1 MENIKIINKKLI
13 DKGWSYDEKYEV
25 TSEDSIKYLLRVSS
39 IENLEDKIKEF
50 NCMKKIEETGIDM
63 CKPIEISKDE
73 NFVYTIISWIDG
85 VDAEEKM
92 AKLSNE
98 KQYEYGVEAGKTL
111 QKIHSIPVENTFD
124 WEEYFSKKM
133 ERKINSYLECSEK
146 YENGDRFIQ
155 YINEN
160 KKLLKNRPISIH
172 HGDFHIGNMM
182 IGNDEKLYIIDF
194 EKIDKGDPWEE
205 FNRIVWSI
213 KDFEHFSR
221 GMIDG
226 YFNNEIPEEFWNL
239 MKLYISSNELGSLPW
254 AISYGEQQIN
264 VMKNKAKY
272 VLEWLDKI

>member
-1 MENIKIINKKLI
+1 MENIKIIKKKLI
-13 DKGWSYDEKYEV
+13 DKGWSYDEKYEI
-25 TSEDSIKYLLRVSS
+25 TSEDYTKYLLRVSS
-39 IENLEDKIKEF
+39 IENLEDKIEEF
-50 NCMKKIEETGIDM
+50 NCMKKIEELGINM

-98 KQYEYGVEAGKTL
+98 KQYDYGVEAGKML
-111 QKIHSIPVENTFD
+111 QKIHSIPVEEKFD

-133 ERKINSYLECSEK
+133 DRKIKSYLECPEK

-160 KKLLKNRPISIH
+160 RKLLKNRPISIH

-182 IGNDEKLYIIDF
+182 IGKDDKLYIIDF
-194 EKIDKGDPWEE
+194 EKFDKGDPWEE

-226 YFNNEIPEEFWNL
+226 YFNNEIPEEFWKL

-254 AISYGEQQIN
+254 AINYGKNQIY

-272 VLEWLDKI
+272 VLEWLDNI

>member
-1 MENIKIINKKLI
+1 MENIKIIKKKLI

-25 TSEDSIKYLLRVSS
+25 TSEDSTKYLLRVSS

-73 NFVYTIISWIDG
+73 NFVYTINSWIDG

-98 KQYEYGVEAGKTL
+98 KQYEYGVEAGKML
-111 QKIHSIPVENTFD
+111 QKIHSIPVEENFD

-133 ERKINSYLECSEK
+133 EGKINSYLECSEK

-160 KKLLKNRPISIH
+160 KNLLKNRPISIH

-182 IGNDEKLYIIDF
+182 IGNDDKLYIIDF
-194 EKIDKGDPWEE
+194 EKFDKGDPWEE

-226 YFNNEIPEEFWNL
+226 YFNNEIPEEFWKL

>member
-25 TSEDSIKYLLRVSS
+25 ISEDSTKYLLRVSS

-194 EKIDKGDPWEE
+194 EKFDKGDPWEE

-254 AISYGEQQIN
+254 AISYGEKQIN

>member
-39 IENLEDKIKEF
+39 IENLEDKIEEF
-50 NCMKKIEETGIDM
+50 NCMKKIEETGINM

-111 QKIHSIPVENTFD
+111 QKIHSIPVEKTFD

-194 EKIDKGDPWEE
+194 EKFDKGDPWEE

-226 YFNNEIPEEFWNL
+226 YFNNEIPEEFWKL